1 MRVTPA
7 TLVNAVITVVL
18 PVEFGGMSR
27 LRSPLSG
34 LMSIQSRSPAASS
47 VRLGTVESAPTEKF
61 TIDARSSKSSLE
73 VVMSII
79 SSLVMLGLDDV
90 TSLCCVLDALLLLL
104 PPLPLLF
111 DVDTTLLLLELAL
124 LRLMDNVV
132 EDMELATEDGELRFK
147 SVMPLLLL
155 FVGDSTGSMVSEEP
169 MDTVVNPAGT
179 G

>member
-1 MRVTPA
+1 M
-7 TLVNAVITVVL
+7 L

-61 TIDARSSKSSLE
+61 TIDARSSKSSFE

-79 SSLVMLGLDDV
+79 SSLVMLGLDEV

-104 PPLPLLF
+104 PPPLLLLF

>member
-1 MRVTPA
+1 M
-7 TLVNAVITVVL
+7 L

-61 TIDARSSKSSLE
+61 TIDARSSKSSFE

>member
-1 MRVTPA
+1 
-7 TLVNAVITVVL
+7 VL

-61 TIDARSSKSSLE
+61 TMDARSSKSSFE